1 MTKTV
6 CVISLSHLGKNPMTF
21 TQFKSDSSN
30 NTAVLPII
38 HRNR

>member
-1 MTKTV
+1 
-6 CVISLSHLGKNPMTF
+6 MTF